1 MMAFLYRIT
10 LKPIFTLI
18 GLVMTL
24 CAFMAELLYKMDGVK
39 AFVSTIEKEVYK

>member
-1 MMAFLYRIT
+1 MAFLYRIT

-18 GLVMTL
+18 GLVFAL
-24 CAFMAELLYKMDGVK
+24 CTFMADLLYELDGVK